1 MRFEQL
7 EQFVALGQ
15 LRHFRQA
22 AETTKIS
29 TSALTRSI
37 QTLEGEV
44 GYELVKRSTRSVKL
58 TTEGELFLEY
68 AQDTLSKLEET
79 KKRLFKSVNGC
90 ANEKLVIGY
99 TNNASAIVPIS
110 CGQFLAQYPHVK
122 IEMQLQEQSE
132 LVRKLQLGEIDI
144 SVCSQAVNSI
154 GNDIHLPDQLIL
166 FVAKS
171 HPLANKNNLC
181 KQDLN
186 DYPMY
191 SCFSQSKQIQTML
204 NEAVDSLNKSSS
216 IKVGS
221 IDQVME
227 GLCKSNHVAISSIE
241 HASSVAENNNLLQL
255 KTNKNLAHEQL
266 IVQTSQQVTADDPIN
281 QLLSLIEKTAL
292 SINS

>member
-1 MRFEQL
+1 VRFEQL

-37 QTLEGEV
+37 QTLEDEV

-68 AQDTLSKLEET
+68 AQDTLTKLEDT
-79 KKRLFKSVNGC
+79 KKRLFQSLNGC
-90 ANEKLVIGY
+90 SSEKLVIGY
-99 TNNASAIVPIS
+99 TNHASAIVPIS

-132 LVRKLQLGEIDI
+132 LMRKLQLGEIDI
-144 SVCSQAVNSI
+144 SVCSQAVNSF

-166 FVAKS
+166 FVAKN
-171 HPLANKNNLC
+171 HPLANKHDLC
-181 KQDLN
+181 KQDLA

-221 IDQVME
+221 IEQVME

-241 HASSVAENNNLLQL
+241 HASSVAENSNLLQL
-255 KTNKNLAHEQL
+255 KTNKSLAHEQL
-266 IVQTSQQVTADDPIN
+266 IVQTSQHVAAGEPIN

>member
-1 MRFEQL
+1 VRFEQL

-37 QTLEGEV
+37 QTLEDEV

-68 AQDTLSKLEET
+68 AQDTLTKLEDT
-79 KKRLFKSVNGC
+79 KKRLFQSLNGC
-90 ANEKLVIGY
+90 SNEKLVIGY

-144 SVCSQAVNSI
+144 SVCSQAVNNI

-166 FVAKS
+166 FVAKN
-171 HPLANKNNLC
+171 HPLANKSDLC
-181 KQDLN
+181 KQDLT

-191 SCFSQSKQIQTML
+191 SCFSQSKQIQAML
-204 NEAVDSLNKSSS
+204 NEAVDSLNKTSS

-221 IDQVME
+221 IEQVMD
-227 GLCKSNHVAISSIE
+227 GLCKSNHVAICSIE
-241 HASSVAENNNLLQL
+241 HASSVAENSNLLQL
-255 KTNKNLAHEQL
+255 KTNKNLSHEQL
-266 IVQTSQQVTADDPIN
+266 IVQTSQQVAAGDPIN

>member
-37 QTLEGEV
+37 QTLEDEV

-90 ANEKLVIGY
+90 ASEKLVIGY

-204 NEAVDSLNKSSS
+204 NEAVDGLNKTSS

-221 IDQVME
+221 IEQVMD